1 MHLSQTMFNYLSG
14 FVTVAYLAGA
24 LTVLINII
32 NSKDSFN
39 PHKVLLGC
47 LLLAILGHSFLI
59 FHSYTISNSFPFDF
73 FNALS
78 LVSLVISGFFFI
90 ATITRSTDSLSIV
103 ILPFLALAV
112 ALNTNNEAN
121 LLAAQNNASSHL
133 QVHIVLSILAYSLL
147 TVAAFQAIL
156 LSFQERALHNRQS
169 NRLMKALP
177 PLQQME
183 QLLFQAL
190 SLGVILLT
198 FALAS
203 GFLFIDDIF
212 GQHLAHKTTLSIFA
226 WLVFSTL
233 LWGRYFLGWRGQKV
247 VKLTYGGYLAL
258 MLAYFGSKF
267 VLQIVL
273 G

>member
-1 MHLSQTMFNYLSG
+1 MHFSQTVFNYLSG
-14 FVTVAYLAGA
+14 FVAFIYLAGA
-24 LTVLINII
+24 ATVLINII
-32 NSKDSFN
+32 SSKRLYN
-39 PHKVLLGC
+39 PHAILVGC
-47 LLLAILGHSFLI
+47 LLLAILGHSVLI
-59 FHSYTISNSFPFDF
+59 FHSYTINNSFIFDF

-78 LVSLVISGFFFI
+78 LVSLVISALFFA
-90 ATITRSTDSLSIV
+90 ATITRSTDSLAII

-121 LLAAQNNASSHL
+121 LLVAPNGVNTHL

-156 LSFQERALHNRQS
+156 LSFQEKALHNRQS
-169 NRLMKALP
+169 NRLITALP

-212 GQHLAHKTTLSIFA
+212 GQHLAHKTSLSILA
-226 WLVFSTL
+226 WFVFSTL
-233 LWGRYFLGWRGQKV
+233 LWGRYYLGWRGQKV

>member
-14 FVTVAYLAGA
+14 FVTFIYLAGA
-24 LTVLINII
+24 STVLMNIF
-32 NSKDSFN
+32 KRKHSFN

-47 LLLAILGHSFLI
+47 FVLAILGHSFLV
-59 FHSYTISNSFPFDF
+59 FHSYTINNSFPFDF

-78 LVSLVISGFFFI
+78 LVSLVLSGLFFI
-90 ATITRSTDSLSIV
+90 TTITRSTDSLSII

-112 ALNTNNEAN
+112 VLNTNNETN
-121 LLAAQNNASSHL
+121 FLAAQSNASTHL

-183 QLLFQAL
+183 RLLFQAL

-226 WLVFSTL
+226 WFVFSTL
-233 LWGRYFLGWRGQKV
+233 LWGRYYLGWRGQKV

-267 VLQIVL
+267 VLQIIL